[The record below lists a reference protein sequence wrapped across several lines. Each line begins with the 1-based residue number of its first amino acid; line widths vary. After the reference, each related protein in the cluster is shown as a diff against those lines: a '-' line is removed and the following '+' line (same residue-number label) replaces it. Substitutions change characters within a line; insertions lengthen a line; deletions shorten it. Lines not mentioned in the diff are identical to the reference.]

1 MPIPNTGGKK
11 KHDKMYANLKQQ
23 ISDDR
28 IDLLHRYFE
37 AASNFYQ
44 IIPLKRLLRII
55 NSQNSEQYT
64 EDDFLAYVE
73 IARHEQNFY
82 EICGLEELFD
92 SEPESAPINRL
103 LVHESLLECEDY
115 VEMYSKKQGRAY
127 YVPEKDE
134 LLAYEDDFY
143 LENTPQTKAMCEF
156 CKQVS
161 QKSDDEA
168 IEDFLGEILFTVKSE
183 NSSPFEA
190 LEFIN
195 QRAVRLDVNEKNL
208 TEFIRL
214 YCELHNNT
222 RNPYLNGFTPS
233 EWFQKTGS
241 RLDSYY
247 LAPEDY

>member
-1 MPIPNTGGKK
+1 MSITHSHGRHKL
-11 KHDKMYANLKQQ
+11 DKRYANLKEHL
-23 ISDDR
+23 SDER
-28 IDLLHRYFE
+28 IHLLRRYFE

-55 NSQNSEQYT
+55 NSQNIEKYT

-73 IARHEQNFY
+73 IARHEQNVY

-127 YVPEKDE
+127 YVPEKEE

-143 LENTPQTKAMCEF
+143 LEQTPQCTAMREF
-156 CKQVS
+156 CKKVS
-161 QKSDDEA
+161 KKSDDEA
-168 IEDFLGEILFTVKSE
+168 VEDFIFEILFTVRSE

-195 QRAVRLDVNEKNL
+195 QCAVRLDVNEKNL

-241 RLDSYY
+241 RSDSYY
-247 LAPEDY
+247 LNPEDY

>member
-1 MPIPNTGGKK
+1 
-11 KHDKMYANLKQQ
+11 MYANLKQHL
-23 ISDDR
+23 SDER
-28 IDLLHRYFE
+28 IDLLRRYFD

-44 IIPLKRLLRII
+44 IISLKRLLRII

-82 EICGLEELFD
+82 EICGLEELID
-92 SEPESAPINRL
+92 SEPESTPINRL
-103 LVHESLLECEDY
+103 LVHESLLDY
-115 VEMYSKKQGRAY
+115 DDYAEMYSKKQGRAY

-156 CKQVS
+156 CKKVS
-161 QKSDDEA
+161 KKSDDEA
-168 IEDFLGEILFTVKSE
+168 IEDFIFEILFTVRSE

-195 QRAVRLDVNEKNL
+195 QCAVRLDVNEKNL
-208 TEFIRL
+208 PEFIRL

-222 RNPYLNGFTPS
+222 RNPYLNGFTPN

-241 RLDSYY
+241 KSDSYC
-247 LAPEDY
+247 LDPEDY

>member
-11 KHDKMYANLKQQ
+11 KHDKMYANLKQHL
-23 ISDDR
+23 SDER

-37 AASNFYQ
+37 AASHFYQ
-44 IIPLKRLLRII
+44 IISLKRLLRII

-73 IARHEQNFY
+73 IARNEQNFY

-92 SEPESAPINRL
+92 SEPESTPINRL
-103 LVHESLLECEDY
+103 LVHESLLDYEDY

-143 LENTPQTKAMCEF
+143 IERTPQCIAMCEF
-156 CKQVS
+156 CKKVS
-161 QKSDDEA
+161 KKSNDEA
-168 IEDFLGEILFTVKSE
+168 VEDLIFEILFTVKSE

-195 QRAVRLDVNEKNL
+195 QSAVRLDVNEKDL

-222 RNPYLNGFTPS
+222 RNLYLNGFTPN

-241 RLDSYY
+241 ISDSYC
-247 LAPEDY
+247 LDPEDY